1 MEKTFVKPTIKGQIT
16 IPYKMRQKLG
26 INENTLIQ
34 IVLEKD
40 SFVSIPVKVETRD
53 DLYSQAEIDDFLAND
68 EISEKDAS
76 FYKELLKS

>member
-1 MEKTFVKPTIKGQIT
+1 MEKTFVKPTVKGQIT

-40 SFVSIPVKVETRD
+40 GFVSIPVRVETPN
-53 DLYSQAEIDDFLAND
+53 DLYSQSEIDEFLAND
-68 EISEKDAS
+68 KISENDAS
-76 FYKELLKS
+76 FYKQLLKD

>member
-1 MEKTFVKPTIKGQIT
+1 MEKTFIKPTVKGQIT

-40 SFVSIPVKVETRD
+40 SFVSIPVKVESPGN
-53 DLYSQAEIDDFLAND
+53 LYSQLEIDEFLAND